1 MQLGDLLFIAVLPI
15 RQFSQAVKRKPNSM
29 LRRYVANVIL
39 SCCAV
44 KIELLPSPC
53 PIKLE
58 TLPHSALPP
67 RDRRGTDFCSVPWES
82 FGDLCA
88 CIGTRVECFSA
99 SWAVFN
105 ESNWVHWEP
114 SHDAP

>member
-53 PIKLE
+53 PTKLE

-67 RDRRGTDFCSVPWES
+67 RDRRGTDFCSVP
-82 FGDLCA
+82 
-88 CIGTRVECFSA
+88 
-99 SWAVFN
+99 
-105 ESNWVHWEP
+105 
-114 SHDAP
+114 